1 MSANDG
7 GDPIRLGKEPVPKPK
22 IPRGRTTV
30 AKMTLDRVPLLG
42 ETGTFFWRRKDAD
55 LTYHDVRA
63 IDETATDIVFDV
75 TPYTVVT
82 WEIVSISDQSGDRLA
97 TDTLIGH

>member
-7 GDPIRLGKEPVPKPK
+7 GDPIQLSRAPVPKPV
-22 IPRGRTTV
+22 IPRGRTSV
-30 AKMTLDRVPLLG
+30 PKMTLSAVPLLG
-42 ETGTFFWRRKDAD
+42 EAATFFWRREDAD
-55 LTYHDVRA
+55 LTFHNVRA

-82 WEIVSISDQSGDRLA
+82 WDVA
-97 TDTLIGH
+97 PNPN